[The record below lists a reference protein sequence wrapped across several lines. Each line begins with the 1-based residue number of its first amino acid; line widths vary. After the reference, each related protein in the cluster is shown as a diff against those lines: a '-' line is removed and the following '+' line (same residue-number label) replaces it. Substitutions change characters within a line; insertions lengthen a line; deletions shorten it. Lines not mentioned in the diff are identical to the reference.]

1 MSYYTYARIVE
12 SALECKKSVE
22 SSKSLGVDAPWG
34 YYFAKAILTPKR
46 NITHIE
52 HRDAQNSQGDNVK
65 FNIVKYHYMDMAR
78 RLVNWVE
85 SHHQMPN
92 YVGYNNNQ
100 YNIKLEDYVYMFARI
115 LVWYHQHGSLPN
127 YATVDSRKVNKW
139 YRKTNTNV
147 NKARYPYKDS
157 LESDEEE
164 KYAYSMNVA
173 SMRNPNKTP
182 LNDWSNVGNAI
193 SNTEKYTSSKY
204 TVKSNKVTTPEILAF
219 ADFNLDV
226 PNDAYITMLR
236 FEVKIKIDNSSTK
249 VKSPTGYFMI
259 YKGNGAV
266 QQQKQAGQDGFYDV
280 DGFYGGT
287 YRDYAVLDLSTSWQ
301 VMTYTIYEKD
311 WNDKGYPTS
320 QLSNVGMGIDLHFE
334 NPRTITQDTGVQIAW
349 VRAVVDYIRPNYRI
363 TYNPPTTIEEPL
375 EMLVDEQY
383 CVDINFE
390 NTTKGKGGEQEVTIE
405 LPWGTE
411 LISYEPSTADVT
423 EVNSYTYTWKVDG
436 DSLAKDHIKLCLNSE
451 VLGFR
456 TINTIVDNV
465 AFPYYIYPF
474 TADQV
479 DFGDLSIVGTAVQ
492 KGEPSCF
499 NFNAKAI
506 SEDETI
512 SYTVV
517 VDGENQTDWSKVS
530 QAVLDYYNN
539 PNQGNCIVSGGDGS
553 LGWQLNQ
560 ESLAQGVSIDWEHTD
575 NNTITFNIP
584 SETEVDIK
592 WSACFIPLTTGEN
605 TLYVINGDTGDTYTY
620 EYNSFDPNVRVV
632 TPVFDGTRWNE
643 HRLLT
648 KINNGAYYIPMSV
661 KRTDRLMI
669 QKECTLKAHLW
680 EDVAYIGC
688 VPLEVGHYDPKH
700 QTTNKGITETHKNI
714 TYMGKKMEVSE
725 DTTLKIKG
733 HPYDWTTWKGL
744 VELDKPIPVNTV
756 PKLFEGD
763 VLAHRGWAE
772 ITGIKNVTKTNP
784 HWYDGEIELDYLTHN
799 IHSRFV
805 IQRGGKSFDVKETNL
820 VASVLNSGEEFALYT
835 YINEDGETVT
845 NSSGYFI
852 VDTDG
857 AYIYDEDM
865 SEESRTLVA
874 LDNKQYVNIRSEK
887 PFSGNATVK
896 MRWHT
901 TKISEDKENK
911 IDREISI
918 VDENDRVIFKYTYHD
933 FEYNPSNEYYSC
945 MVKAEKLIDNVWTE
959 IINKKLYLAVDVES
973 LQLTLD
979 ANGNV
984 VQESEPNY
992 DDIIPSEGEEYE
1004 IYEFNDFTYGSS
1016 VIFSI
1021 NGNTLD
1027 IIDTG
1032 LNGRAIV
1039 EKGIKLEEG
1048 RYSFDC
1054 TFRNNNTDADTTDV
1068 INFFDFEVGESI
1080 MTSDFGADYSNLYI
1094 SSFPVVGKTL
1104 LFTRDSEDGTIYY
1117 FKGADN
1123 EEFTYIQE
1131 PYYMYSGGVDM
1142 TAGAGQSIFNL
1153 NNSYTIFYMQNGL
1166 VRIGFNRFNGELYIS
1181 KYDIYSRQ
1189 YINVARLQCSDKD
1202 FIVGKYSDDKI
1213 QIVAGTTVY
1222 TMYRGHPYIIINHPN
1237 EDILFETTWNS
1248 VYSDGL
1254 NDEYFDYPVLFDL
1267 LNHDNLLPLF
1277 SLDDLLAIDVE
1288 NTSVSSVPTLTLSE
1302 PSDAYIDEEIVFDV
1316 SGTVSDIADH
1326 IPIQFKT
1333 YKGNHGDYSW
1343 GLEVD
1348 NSVPKFFNLTS
1359 EKSDIMTGDNAPLR
1373 AVLEDYERNPIPNMT
1388 INFYEK
1394 FNAYSVDLDVAHMNF
1409 VGTNEFKVT
1418 LRDIDDDS
1426 IVRRSGI
1433 EVRFYKWIDDVYID
1447 DVNLSSSSDAVSMY
1461 HEESA
1466 TLTATVKNNLNELV
1480 VGESVSFK
1488 IGDNVIDTVVTDNNG
1503 VATTTYDAVGD
1514 GDITITAECSSITD
1528 SVTIED
1534 CIYWS
1539 DDEVMYNSSYTSG
1552 DHCIILDN
1560 DFTTALPTNCEISMD
1575 MKSNINGSR
1584 IQLSR
1589 KASFNSVGASNY
1601 GFGANRDGTAMN
1613 CYYRTTS
1620 SYSIGSTIPYDNDYH
1635 NYKFVKTGTSV
1646 EAFLDDSSKGSNS
1659 WNWLNNND
1667 FTWIWWVWRSGTI
1680 SAMNLKIKKL
1690 GS

>member
-34 YYFAKAILTPKR
+34 YYFAKAIITPKI

-52 HRDAQNSQGDNVK
+52 HRDAQNSQGDNVN

-78 RLVNWVE
+78 RLVNYVE
-85 SHHQMPN
+85 TNHQMPN

-100 YNIKLEDYVYMFARI
+100 YNIKVEDYVYMFARI
-115 LVWYHQHGSLPN
+115 LVWYYQHGSLPN
-127 YATVDSRKVNKW
+127 YATVNSSKVNKW

-147 NKARYPYKDS
+147 NKTRYPFKDS
-157 LESDEEE
+157 LEADEEE

-173 SMRNPNKTP
+173 SMRNPNTP
-182 LNDWSNVGNAI
+182 ILNDWSNTGNAV
-193 SNTEKYTSSKY
+193 SSSEKFTSSKY
-204 TVKSNKVTTPEILAF
+204 TVKGSKVTEPEGLAF
-219 ADFNLDV
+219 ADFGLDI

-249 VKSPTGYFMI
+249 VKSPTGFFMV
-259 YKGNGAV
+259 YHGNGSV
-266 QQQKQAGQDGFYDV
+266 QQQRTTGQDGWYS
-280 DGFYGGT
+280 GT
-287 YRDYAVLDLSTSWQ
+287 YRDYAILDLSTSWQ

-311 WNDKGYPTS
+311 WNERRFPSKS
-320 QLSNVGMGIDLHFE
+320 LNEVAMGIDLVFE
-334 NPRTITQDTGVQIAW
+334 QPSKITQDTGVQIAW

-383 CVDINFE
+383 CVNINFE

-423 EVNSYTYTWKVDG
+423 EVNSYTYTWKVNG

-517 VDGENQTDWSKVS
+517 VDGENQTDWSKIS

-539 PNQGNCIVSGGDGS
+539 PNQGNCIVTGDDGT

-560 ESLAQGVSIDWEHTD
+560 ESVAQGVSIDWENTD

-584 SETEVDIK
+584 QEVEVDIK

-605 TLYVINGDTGDTYTY
+605 TLYVINGDTGSSYTY
-620 EYNSFDPNVRVV
+620 EYDSLDPNVRVV
-632 TPVFDGTRWNE
+632 TPAFDDTRWNE

-680 EDVAYIGC
+680 KDVAYIGC
-688 VPLEVGHYDPKH
+688 VPLEQGHYDPKH

-933 FEYNPSNEYYSC
+933 FEYNPNNEYYSC
-945 MVKAEKLIDNVWTE
+945 MVKAEKLVDNVWTE

-979 ANGNV
+979 ENGNV

-992 DDIIPSEGEEYE
+992 DELIPTGDEEEYE

-1016 VIFSI
+1016 VTFSI

-1048 RYSFDC
+1048 KYSFDC

-1068 INFFDFEVGESI
+1068 INFFDFEVAESI

-1142 TAGAGQSIFNL
+1142 TAGVGQSIFNL

-1181 KYDIYSRQ
+1181 KYDIHSRQ

-1202 FIVGKYSDDKI
+1202 FIVANYSDDKI

-1222 TMYRGHPYIIINHPN
+1222 TMYRGHPYIVINHPN

-1248 VYSDGL
+1248 VFADGL
-1254 NDEYFDYPVLFDL
+1254 NDEFFDYPLFFDL
-1267 LNHDNLLPLF
+1267 LNHDNLLPLLN
-1277 SLDDLLAIDVE
+1277 LDDLIALDVE
-1288 NTSVSSVPTLTLSE
+1288 NTSISSVPTLTLSE
-1302 PSDAYIDEEIVFDV
+1302 PSDTYIDEEIIFDV
-1316 SGTVSDIADH
+1316 DGEVSNIADH
-1326 IPIQFKT
+1326 IPIQFRT
-1333 YKGNHGDYSW
+1333 YSGNHGEYSW

-1348 NSVPKFFNLTS
+1348 NSIPKFFTLNSPTH
-1359 EKSDIMTGDNAPLR
+1359 DMNTGDTAPLV
-1373 AVLEDYERNPIPNMT
+1373 ATLQDYEGNGIPNMT
-1388 INFYEK
+1388 VSFYEK
-1394 FNAYSVDLDVAHMNF
+1394 FNAYDVDLESNHRNILKD
-1409 VGTNEFKVT
+1409 GTATLSAT
-1418 LRDIDDDS
+1418 LRDIDDGS
-1426 IVRRSGI
+1426 IVRRSGRI
-1433 EVRFYKWIDDVYID
+1433 ISFYKVYDDV
-1447 DVNLSSSSDAVSMY
+1447 VPTGLELSASSNIASKY
-1461 HEESA
+1461 HND
-1466 TLTATVKNNLNELV
+1466 TITVTATVTDTLDEAVSGANVVFKNGATVLGN
-1480 VGESVSFK
+1480 SVTN
-1488 IGDNVIDTVVTDNNG
+1488 DNG
-1503 VATTTYDAVGD
+1503 VATYTYTANGD
-1514 GDITITAECSSITD
+1514 GDVTITAECESLSDTV
-1528 SVTIED
+1528 SIED

-1539 DDEVMYNSSYTSG
+1539 DSEVSYQSSYNSG
-1552 DHCIILDN
+1552 DHSIKLDDN
-1560 DFTTALPTNCEISMD
+1560 FTTQLPTNCLISFD
-1575 MKSNINGSR
+1575 GKSNISGSR
-1584 IQLSR
+1584 LQLSS
-1589 KASFNSVGASNY
+1589 KANSYSTTSNY
-1601 GFGANRDGTAMN
+1601 GVGFHRDNTNTN
-1613 CYYRTTS
+1613 CYYRTTTSNTFGTPIS
-1620 SYSIGSTIPYDNDYH
+1620 SDTDYH
-1635 NYKFVKTGTSV
+1635 SFKFIKTGTSV
-1646 EAFLDDSSKGSNS
+1646 EAFLDNVSQGTETFTWIDQYS
-1659 WNWLNNND
+1659 D
-1667 FTWIWWVWRSGTI
+1667 YTWIWWVWRSGTI
-1680 SAMNLKIKKL
+1680 YGKNLKIKDM
-1690 GS
+1690 GDNV